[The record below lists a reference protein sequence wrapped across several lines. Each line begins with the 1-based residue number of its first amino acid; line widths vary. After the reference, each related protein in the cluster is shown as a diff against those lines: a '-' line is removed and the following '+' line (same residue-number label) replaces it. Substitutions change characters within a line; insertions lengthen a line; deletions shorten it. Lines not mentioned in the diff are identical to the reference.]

1 MTDTFHTK
9 EAQKPPHPLPI
20 NPFKEARESILDSYT
35 GRSISHHE
43 LAKKIGVTKLSLIRL
58 EQGTFV
64 DPLPNVLQWLVDQGF
79 NELALTDGYYGFQY
93 RMRLHHLLYFGTDL
107 EFELSS
113 ETHPFEQL
121 RNGVI
126 IGAGPSARIGVNPTQ
141 CAKDLCL
148 PQATIS
154 HFETKYRQQKSVPK
168 SIINVMPIIGYT
180 DEQITSWINSYED
193 WRKRRTGRNVISLQP
208 VQS

>member
-1 MTDTFHTK
+1 MRPTTYFK

-43 LAKKIGVTKLSLIRL
+43 LGKKIGVTKLSLIRL

-64 DPLPNVLQWLVDQGF
+64 DPLPNVLEYLVGQGF

-93 RMRLHHLLYFGTDL
+93 QMRLRNVLYFGPYL
-107 EFELSS
+107 EFDLSS

-121 RNGVI
+121 RNCSYN
-126 IGAGPSARIGVNPTQ
+126 GAGANPTQ

-180 DEQITSWINSYED
+180 DEQITSWINAYDD